1 MIGISCTEFSAHPFE
16 EILEQVSKEFRHW
29 EIYSEAEHNVLR
41 LWDRLAATK
50 EMFDMSYSIHT
61 PISDTNIAA
70 LTERMRES
78 SVLEMIATA
87 GAAGEAGIKIVTVH
101 PGLTSLSVPGMKE
114 RAIDNARKSLR
125 ILDRTSMEY
134 GVTFAVENMPSF
146 KPMLG
151 KTAEEL
157 NMLIEGTNLGV
168 CFDIGHANTTGQI
181 EPMIS
186 TFKDRIVNVHFHD
199 NVGDNDDHMT
209 IGDGNIDFKKAL
221 DMLSGYRG
229 NYIIESKSMES
240 AIESKKRLS
249 KLLE

>member
-1 MIGISCTEFSAHPFE
+1 MIGVSCTEFSAHPFE
-16 EILEQVSKEFRHW
+16 EMLELVSKEFEHW

-41 LWDRLAATK
+41 LWDRLAASK
-50 EMFDMSYSIHT
+50 EALNVSYSIHA

-70 LTERMRES
+70 LTDRMRES

-87 GAAGEAGIKIVTVH
+87 DAACEAGIKVITVH

-114 RAIDNARKSLR
+114 RAIENAKKSLR
-125 ILDRTSMEY
+125 ILDRTSREY
-134 GVTFAVENMPSF
+134 GVTFAVENMPCF

-157 NMLIEGTNLGV
+157 NMLIEGTSLGV

-181 EPMIS
+181 ESMIS
-186 TFKDRIVNVHFHD
+186 TFKDRIVNVHLHD
-199 NVGDNDDHMT
+199 NIGEEDNHMT

-229 NYIIESKSMES
+229 KYIIESKSMDS
-240 AIESKKRLS
+240 AIESKKRLI